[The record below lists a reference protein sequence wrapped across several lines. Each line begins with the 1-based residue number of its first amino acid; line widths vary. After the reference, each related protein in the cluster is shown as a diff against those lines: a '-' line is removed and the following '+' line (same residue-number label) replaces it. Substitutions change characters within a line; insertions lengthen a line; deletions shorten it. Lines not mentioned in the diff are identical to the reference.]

1 MDPLGEINAPRSERP
16 ASPDPIAGLDPVP
29 APAADVAIAYGQ
41 SPSGPHSAQVPTPR
55 TAAMVQARR
64 DVFWQNVTR
73 EVLMAMAA
81 AAAANSGR
89 MSATPTGAASSP
101 SPIGDMFDGRMG
113 IITTLG
119 QRIPIADVIPV
130 FAVSRPGCAE
140 DRLRSNDVQCTVFR
154 ISTPTG
160 ESYTLPIHHIAGIHS
175 MTEALANQLE
185 AAAREME
192 SEDADGNRL
201 PFGFGAYT
209 SLTQSETESEPEPM
223 DESGSES
230 GAVPGPNG
238 QAPASAE

>member
-1 MDPLGEINAPRSERP
+1 MDPLGEINAVPSNAPQQPLSLDLGVGLGGFGSP
-16 ASPDPIAGLDPVP
+16 ALPDRMT
-29 APAADVAIAYGQ
+29 YGQ
-41 SPSGPHSAQVPTPR
+41 SPGGPQPHTPHIQH

-81 AAAANSGR
+81 AAAANTGR
-89 MSATPTGAASSP
+89 VSATPTGAANSP
-101 SPIGDMFDGRMG
+101 SPVSDMFDGRMG

-140 DRLRSNDVQCTVFR
+140 DRLRSNDVQCSVFR

-175 MTEALANQLE
+175 MSDALAKQLE
-185 AAAREME
+185 AAARDME
-192 SEDADGNRL
+192 ESDGSGGRQ

-209 SLTQSETESEPEPM
+209 SLARSESE
-223 DESGSES
+223 GS
-230 GAVPGPNG
+230 
-238 QAPASAE
+238 PASAPTAGNETGPESE

>member
-1 MDPLGEINAPRSERP
+1 MDPLSEVNATPGDAADRAETLRTGANLGS
-16 ASPDPIAGLDPVP
+16 VP
-29 APAADVAIAYGQ
+29 APRTPSGRPYGQ
-41 SPSGPHSAQVPTPR
+41 SPAGPNPAPNNAAVPHSAS
-55 TAAMVQARR
+55 MVQARR

-89 MSATPTGAASSP
+89 ISATPKGAASSP
-101 SPIGDMFDGRMG
+101 SPVADMFDGRMG

-130 FAVSRPGCAE
+130 FAVSKPGCAE
-140 DRLRSNDVQCTVFR
+140 DRLRSNDVQCSVFR

-175 MTEALANQLE
+175 MSDALANQLE
-185 AAAREME
+185 AAARSME
-192 SEDADGNRL
+192 EKDDDGNRL

-209 SLTQSETESEPEPM
+209 SLARSESEAVSESDRTPSSETLP
-223 DESGSES
+223 
-230 GAVPGPNG
+230 
-238 QAPASAE
+238 PAE